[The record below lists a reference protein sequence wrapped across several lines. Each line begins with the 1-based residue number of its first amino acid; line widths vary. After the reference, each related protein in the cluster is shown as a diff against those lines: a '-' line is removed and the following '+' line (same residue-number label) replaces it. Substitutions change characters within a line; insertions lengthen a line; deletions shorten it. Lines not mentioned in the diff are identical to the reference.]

1 MTYYNNIQ
9 QYQPIVGNNNKSLSY
24 PSFGNPQQ
32 PPPQQNATNLSN
44 FQHSA
49 SREKLNQF
57 TLMQQQ
63 HHIQFNQPQ
72 MPQQGNNNAYHRNS
86 LNSLMPF
93 PIQQQQQQYRRNSC
107 GVNSSMSSL
116 TDSNEQGKSISPNML
131 SMTTSLKPKST
142 TMDINS
148 RLESLCRQMTEQAI
162 N

>member
-1 MTYYNNIQ
+1 MQ
-9 QYQPIVGNNNKSLSY
+9 QYQPNQSVGNKSLSF
-24 PSFGNPQQ
+24 PSFGNTQQ
-32 PPPQQNATNLSN
+32 QQQTATNLSN

-72 MPQQGNNNAYHRNS
+72 IPPQNNAYHRNS

-93 PIQQQQQQYRRNSC
+93 SLQQQQQQQFPNRRNSC

-116 TDSNEQGKSISPNML
+116 IDSSSEQQCKSSLSPNML
-131 SMTTSLKPKST
+131 GMTSLTPTTTTS
-142 TMDINS
+142 DINS